1 MAQATSANLT
11 CSREGCKCHAPCAQC
26 IKIRAVA
33 TQFASFALGEPGVTF
48 GANITKAV
56 NDAVVAETTWRIE
69 LDSAIASNVLS
80 TKEADA
86 KQREIA
92 RKEAFSA
99 DDAAQLEHLK
109 NLQGSYAVINEGL
122 KKKAA
127 LADTEAHEALLSLVL
142 RLLRAQSA
150 PEPVT
155 YSAPAAPEPVTD
167 EAMQRA
173 ATEKREQEA
182 AERAKE
188 AKRHALIQAE
198 VQKAAQYAKAKA
210 AQRAAEVTNALSVA
224 NSLVEDELKKKGLLD
239 VGAISTAKLFEAAWR
254 SPRTSGRRRW
264 RMERNCP
271 RHWPRVR
278 LLWTS
283 LLVIP

>member
-1 MAQATSANLT
+1 LPA
-11 CSREGCKCHAPCAQC
+11 
-26 IKIRAVA
+26 
-33 TQFASFALGEPGVTF
+33 
-48 GANITKAV
+48 
-56 NDAVVAETTWRIE
+56 
-69 LDSAIASNVLS
+69 
-80 TKEADA
+80 
-86 KQREIA
+86 
-92 RKEAFSA
+92 SA

-167 EAMQRA
+167 EAMKRA

-271 RHWPRVR
+271 RHRPRVR

>member
-92 RKEAFSA
+92 R
-99 DDAAQLEHLK
+99 
-109 NLQGSYAVINEGL
+109 I
-122 KKKAA
+122 
-127 LADTEAHEALLSLVL
+127 
-142 RLLRAQSA
+142 
-150 PEPVT
+150 
-155 YSAPAAPEPVTD
+155 
-167 EAMQRA
+167 
-173 ATEKREQEA
+173 
-182 AERAKE
+182 
-188 AKRHALIQAE
+188 
-198 VQKAAQYAKAKA
+198 
-210 AQRAAEVTNALSVA
+210 
-224 NSLVEDELKKKGLLD
+224 
-239 VGAISTAKLFEAAWR
+239 
-254 SPRTSGRRRW
+254 GR
-264 RMERNCP
+264 
-271 RHWPRVR
+271 
-278 LLWTS
+278 
-283 LLVIP
+283 